1 MASNILFLPFRKSH
15 AVNLTD
21 AIKQYISSKYDQ
33 HPDTFTTDL
42 ETIERLRSVAIHAQ
56 EAHPSNIPK
65 LQQYAAQLIWLSGKF
80 PIDIGVEFPWYP
92 ALGYNT
98 SRPASRNNLRFELA
112 NIMFNLAA
120 MYSQLAMSSN
130 RSTPDGLKAAANNF
144 CLAAG
149 VLSHLRNS
157 VLPELRTEPPEDM
170 DLMTLECLEKLM
182 LAQGQECFWQKAV
195 KDGMKDATIAK
206 LAARVSDLY
215 NEAGDAGIQSDAIS
229 SEWIHHMTAKHHHFA
244 AAAQYRAAC
253 DSLEKRK
260 YGEEVARLRDSLTCA
275 NEALK
280 EQRYINKVVLA
291 DLNGLK
297 HRITEDLKRAEKD
310 NDMIYLLPVPP
321 KAELKI
327 LDRAN
332 MVVAR
337 VPKEIAESNSM
348 LGERGELG
356 PALFSKLVPY
366 SVHLAASI
374 YVDRRDR
381 MVNGNIVE
389 ELEALTNKIH
399 EVLRSLNLPGSLQA
413 LEKPLGLPPG
423 LVAHADEI
431 RQQDGINRLLRSMED
446 TKKLMYTDQAIYQE
460 GVDILRAEAA
470 EDEGARRKFG
480 TERWTRPPAEQ
491 ANPKLYAQI
500 NEIDGYFKAA
510 TNSDNIVKTKLK
522 ENEHFIQLLSGP
534 DHELENYVPSGRRP
548 AITGDV
554 EREAGK
560 LRGSFNEVSRLESRR
575 RRKIEAL
582 RTKAKQD
589 DISKHSASSR
599 QPYTNSRLDPE
610 LLREA
615 ARLEREYPMQTIEA
629 VQFETLFDK
638 RLQMYDADQDM
649 VQEEEEE
656 QVEAIKRLQD
666 ANAAFLIARRGDQST
681 KKREQALQNLEN
693 AYFKYKEIISNL
705 DVGRKFYNDL
715 AKIVNRFRDEAR
727 GFAYGRKS
735 EASHLERYV
744 HHLHHT
750 YCMQLLTDIYSDL
763 TTRMSSLGL
772 QHATSNSLHQQKQA
786 DAQHPQ
792 YGASAH
798 AEAPLA
804 APTPTRANVPPPS
817 GMWTPEVGIK
827 FGGVPTASG
836 NARPSA
842 GPPQDGRWDPTQ
854 GLKFG

>member
-1 MASNILFLPFRKSH
+1 MDSNILFLPFRKSH
-15 AVNLTD
+15 SVNLTE

-33 HPDTFTTDL
+33 HPDMFKDDL
-42 ETIERLRSVAIHAQ
+42 ESIEKLRSTAIHAQ
-56 EAHPSNIPK
+56 EPHPSNVPK
-65 LQQYAAQLIWLSGKF
+65 LQQYAAQLVWLSGKF
-80 PIDIGVEFPWYP
+80 PVDVGVEFPWYP

-98 SRPASRNNLRFELA
+98 GRPVSRNNLRYELA
-112 NIMFNLAA
+112 NIAFNLAA

-130 RSTPDGLKAAANNF
+130 RSTPDGLKVAANNF

-149 VLSHLRNS
+149 TISHLRNTI
-157 VLPELRTEPPEDM
+157 LPELRTEPPEDM
-170 DLMTLECLEKLM
+170 DLMTLDCLEKLM

-195 KDGMKDATIAK
+195 KDGLKDATIAK

-215 NEAGDAGIQSDAIS
+215 NEATEAGIQSDAIS

-253 DSLEKRK
+253 DTLEKRK
-260 YGEEVARLRDSLTCA
+260 YGEEVARLKDSLTCV

-297 HRITEDLKRAEKD
+297 NRVTEDLKRAEKD

-332 MVVAR
+332 MVVSR
-337 VPKEIAESNSM
+337 VPKEIAESNAL
-348 LGERGELG
+348 LGDHGELG

-381 MVNGNIVE
+381 LVNTTIVE
-389 ELEALTNKIH
+389 ELENLTAQIH

-423 LVAHADEI
+423 LMAHAEEI
-431 RQQDGINRLLRSMED
+431 RQQDGIHRLERSMED
-446 TKKLMYTDQAIYQE
+446 TQKLMYSDQAVYNE
-460 GVDILRAEAA
+460 GVEILKSEAV
-470 EDEGARRKFG
+470 EDDNARRRYG
-480 TERWTRPPAEQ
+480 TALWTRPTAEQ
-491 ANPKLYAQI
+491 AAPKLYAQI
-500 NEIDGYFKAA
+500 KEIDGYFKAA
-510 TNSDNIVKTKLK
+510 ANSDNIVKTKLR
-522 ENEHFIQLLSGP
+522 ENERFIRLLSGP
-534 DHELENYVPSGRRP
+534 DHDLENYVPSGRRP

-560 LRGSFNEVSRLESRR
+560 LRGCFNELSRLESRR

-589 DISKHSASSR
+589 DI
-599 QPYTNSRLDPE
+599 NPE

-629 VQFETLFDK
+629 VQFENLFDR
-638 RLQMYDADQDM
+638 RLQMYDVDQDM
-649 VQEEEEE
+649 VQEEEKE
-656 QVEAIKRLQD
+656 QAEATKRLQD
-666 ANAAFLIARRGDQST
+666 ANASFLIARRGDQST
-681 KKREQALQNLEN
+681 KQREQALQNLEN
-693 AYFKYKEIISNL
+693 AYFKYKEIISNS

-715 AKIVNRFRDEAR
+715 AKIVNRFRDDVR
-727 GFAYGRKS
+727 SFAYQRKS
-735 EASHLERYV
+735 EASQIE
-744 HHLHHT
+744 
-750 YCMQLLTDIYSDL
+750 SDL
-763 TTRMSSLGL
+763 ATRMSSLNL
-772 QHATSNSLHQQKQA
+772 QQATSESLQKQKAA
-786 DAQHPQ
+786 DAQNPQ
-792 YGASAH
+792 YGADAH
-798 AEAPLA
+798 AETPLTAPK
-804 APTPTRANVPPPS
+804 PTRASVAPS
-817 GMWTPEVGIK
+817 GMWTPDVGIK
-827 FGGVPTASG
+827 FGTVGAVPTSSG
-836 NARPSA
+836 NARPA
-842 GPPQDGRWDPTQ
+842 NGPAQDGRWDPTK
-854 GLKFG
+854 GLKFA

>member
-1 MASNILFLPFRKSH
+1 MHSNILFLPFRKSH
-15 AVNLTD
+15 SVNLSD

-33 HPDTFTTDL
+33 HPDMFTQDL
-42 ETIERLRSVAIHAQ
+42 ETIEKLRSKATHAQ
-56 EAHPSNIPK
+56 EPHPSNIPK
-65 LQQYAAQLIWLSGKF
+65 LQQYAAQLVWLSGKF
-80 PIDIGVEFPWYP
+80 PVDIGVEFPWYP

-98 SRPASRNNLRFELA
+98 NRPTSRNNLRFELA

-130 RSTPDGLKAAANNF
+130 RSTPDGLKVAANNF
-144 CLAAG
+144 CMAAG
-149 VLSHLRNS
+149 VLAHLRNS

-170 DLMTLECLEKLM
+170 DVMTLESLEKLM

-195 KDGMKDATIAK
+195 KDGLKDATIAK

-215 NEAGDAGIQSDAIS
+215 DEAREAGIQSDSIS
-229 SEWIHHMTAKHHHFA
+229 SEWIHHMNAKHHHFA

-253 DSLEKRK
+253 DCLEKRK
-260 YGEEVARLRDSLTCA
+260 YGEEVSRLRDSLSCV

-280 EQRYINKVVLA
+280 EQRYINKLVLA

-297 HRITEDLKRAEKD
+297 NRVTEDLKRAEKD
-310 NDMIYLLPVPP
+310 NDMIYLLPVTP

-332 MVVAR
+332 MVVSR
-337 VPKEIAESNSM
+337 VPKEVAESNSM

-381 MVNGNIVE
+381 LVNNTVIE
-389 ELEALTNKIH
+389 ELEGLTTQIH

-423 LVAHADEI
+423 LSAHAEEI

-446 TKKLMYTDQAIYQE
+446 TKKLMYSDQAIYQE
-460 GVDILRAEAA
+460 GVEILKSEAS
-470 EDEGARRKFG
+470 EDEGARRKYG
-480 TERWTRPPAEQ
+480 TERWTRPAAEQ
-491 ANPKLYAQI
+491 AAPKLYAQI

-522 ENEHFIQLLSGP
+522 ENEYFIQLLSGP
-534 DHELENYVPSGRRP
+534 DHDLENYVPSGRRP

-575 RRKIEAL
+575 RRKVETL
-582 RTKAKQD
+582 RAKAKQD
-589 DISKHSASSR
+589 DISESYPFLSFHNA
-599 QPYTNSRLDPE
+599 YFALDPE

-629 VQFETLFDK
+629 VQFEGLFDK

-649 VQEEEEE
+649 VQEEGKD
-656 QVEAIKRLQD
+656 QAEAIKRLQD
-666 ANAAFLIARRGDQST
+666 ANAAFLVARRGDQST

-715 AKIVNRFRDEAR
+715 AKIVSRFRDDAR
-727 GFAYGRKS
+727 SFAYQRKS
-735 EASHLERYV
+735 EASQIE
-744 HHLHHT
+744 
-750 YCMQLLTDIYSDL
+750 
-763 TTRMSSLGL
+763 
-772 QHATSNSLHQQKQA
+772 K
-786 DAQHPQ
+786 
-792 YGASAH
+792 
-798 AEAPLA
+798 
-804 APTPTRANVPPPS
+804 
-817 GMWTPEVGIK
+817 
-827 FGGVPTASG
+827 
-836 NARPSA
+836 
-842 GPPQDGRWDPTQ
+842 
-854 GLKFG
+854 

>member
-1 MASNILFLPFRKSH
+1 MGSNILFLPFRRSH
-15 AVNLTD
+15 SVNLTE
-21 AIKQYISSKYDQ
+21 AIKQYISNKYDQ
-33 HPDTFTTDL
+33 HPDMFTQDL
-42 ETIERLRSVAIHAQ
+42 EKIEKLRSQATHAQ
-56 EAHPSNIPK
+56 EPHPSNIPK
-65 LQQYAAQLIWLSGKF
+65 LQQYAAQLVWLSGKF
-80 PIDIGVEFPWYP
+80 PVDIGVEFPWYP

-98 SRPASRNNLRFELA
+98 NRPTSRNNLRFELA
-112 NIMFNLAA
+112 NIIFNLAA

-130 RSTPDGLKAAANNF
+130 RSTPDGLKVAANNF
-144 CLAAG
+144 CMAAG
-149 VLSHLRNS
+149 VLAHLRNS

-170 DLMTLECLEKLM
+170 DVMTLDSLEKLM

-195 KDGMKDATIAK
+195 KDGLKDATIAK

-215 NEAGDAGIQSDAIS
+215 NEACEAGIQSDSIS

-253 DSLEKRK
+253 DALEKRK
-260 YGEEVARLRDSLTCA
+260 YGEEVARLRDSLACV

-280 EQRYINKVVLA
+280 EQRYINKLVLA

-297 HRITEDLKRAEKD
+297 NRVSEDLKRAEKD
-310 NDMIYLLPVPP
+310 NDMIYLLPVTP

-332 MVVAR
+332 MVVSR
-337 VPKEIAESNSM
+337 VPKEVSESNSM
-348 LGERGELG
+348 LGEHGVLG
-356 PALFSKLVPY
+356 QTLFSKLVPY

-381 MVNGNIVE
+381 LVNSTIIE
-389 ELEALTNKIH
+389 ELEGLTTQIH

-423 LVAHADEI
+423 LSAHAEEI

-446 TKKLMYTDQAIYQE
+446 TKKLMYTDQAIYHE
-460 GVDILRAEAA
+460 GVDILKSEAS
-470 EDEGARRKFG
+470 EDEGARRKYG
-480 TERWTRPPAEQ
+480 TELWTRPAAEQ
-491 ANPKLYAQI
+491 AAPKLYAQI

-522 ENEHFIQLLSGP
+522 ENEYFIQLLSGP

-560 LRGSFNEVSRLESRR
+560 LRGCFNEVSRLESRR
-575 RRKIEAL
+575 RRKVEAL

-589 DISKHSASSR
+589 DISRCRISPGLQNAYH
-599 QPYTNSRLDPE
+599 PLDPE

-629 VQFETLFDK
+629 VQFEGLFDK
-638 RLQMYDADQDM
+638 RLQMYDVDQDM
-649 VQEEEEE
+649 VQEEEKE
-656 QVEAIKRLQD
+656 QAEAIKRLQD

-715 AKIVNRFRDEAR
+715 AKIVSRFRDDAR
-727 GFAYGRKS
+727 SFAYQRKS
-735 EASHLERYV
+735 EASQIE
-744 HHLHHT
+744 
-750 YCMQLLTDIYSDL
+750 
-763 TTRMSSLGL
+763 G
-772 QHATSNSLHQQKQA
+772 
-786 DAQHPQ
+786 
-792 YGASAH
+792 
-798 AEAPLA
+798 
-804 APTPTRANVPPPS
+804 
-817 GMWTPEVGIK
+817 
-827 FGGVPTASG
+827 
-836 NARPSA
+836 
-842 GPPQDGRWDPTQ
+842 
-854 GLKFG
+854 

>member
-15 AVNLTD
+15 SVNLTE

-33 HPDTFTTDL
+33 HPDMFKADL
-42 ETIERLRSVAIHAQ
+42 ETIEKLRSTAIHAQ
-56 EAHPSNIPK
+56 EPHPSNIPK
-65 LQQYAAQLIWLSGKF
+65 LQQYAAQLVWLSGKF
-80 PIDIGVEFPWYP
+80 PVDIGVEFPWYP

-98 SRPASRNNLRFELA
+98 SRPVSRNNLRYELA
-112 NIMFNLAA
+112 NILFNLAA

-130 RSTPDGLKAAANNF
+130 RSTPDGLKVAANNF

-149 VLSHLRNS
+149 TISHLRNT

-170 DLMTLECLEKLM
+170 DLMTLDCLEKLM

-195 KDGMKDATIAK
+195 KDGLKDATIAK

-215 NEAGDAGIQSDAIS
+215 NEACEAGIQSDSVS

-253 DSLEKRK
+253 DALEKRK
-260 YGEEVARLRDSLTCA
+260 YGEEVARLKDSLVCV

-297 HRITEDLKRAEKD
+297 NRVTEDLKRAEKD

-332 MVVAR
+332 MVVSR
-337 VPKEIAESNSM
+337 VPKEIAESNAL
-348 LGERGELG
+348 LGDNGELG

-381 MVNGNIVE
+381 LVNTTIVE
-389 ELEALTNKIH
+389 ELENLTAQIH
-399 EVLRSLNLPGSLQA
+399 ETLRSLNLPGSLQA

-423 LVAHADEI
+423 LMAHAEEI
-431 RQQDGINRLLRSMED
+431 RQQDGIHRLERSMED
-446 TKKLMYTDQAIYQE
+446 TKKLMYSDLAVYNE
-460 GVDILRAEAA
+460 GVEILKSEAA
-470 EDEGARRKFG
+470 EDENARRRYG
-480 TERWTRPPAEQ
+480 TALWTRAPAEQ
-491 ANPKLYAQI
+491 AAPKLYAQI
-500 NEIDGYFKAA
+500 KEIDGYFKAA

-522 ENEHFIQLLSGP
+522 ENEQFIRLLSGP
-534 DHELENYVPSGRRP
+534 DHDLENYVPSGRRP

-560 LRGSFNEVSRLESRR
+560 LRGCFNEVSRLESRR

-589 DISKHSASSR
+589 DI
-599 QPYTNSRLDPE
+599 NPE

-629 VQFETLFDK
+629 VQFEGLFDR
-638 RLQMYDADQDM
+638 RLQMYEVDQDM
-649 VQEEEEE
+649 VQQEE
-656 QVEAIKRLQD
+656 QEQADAIKRLQD
-666 ANAAFLIARRGDQST
+666 ANSSFLVARRGDQST
-681 KKREQALQNLEN
+681 KQREQALQNLEN
-693 AYFKYKEIISNL
+693 AYFKYKEIISNS

-715 AKIVNRFRDEAR
+715 AKIVNRFRDDAR
-727 GFAYGRKS
+727 SFAYQRKS
-735 EASHLERYV
+735 EASAIE
-744 HHLHHT
+744 
-750 YCMQLLTDIYSDL
+750 SDL
-763 TTRMSSLGL
+763 ATRMNSLNL
-772 QHATSNSLHQQKQA
+772 QQATSESLQQQKKA
-786 DAQHPQ
+786 DALNPQ
-792 YGASAH
+792 YGADAH
-798 AEAPLA
+798 AETPLTAPK
-804 APTPTRANVPPPS
+804 PTRASIPPS

-827 FGGVPTASG
+827 FGTGAVPTSSG
-836 NARPSA
+836 NTRPA
-842 GPPQDGRWDPTQ
+842 NGPAQDGRWDPTK
-854 GLKFG
+854 GLKFA

>member
-1 MASNILFLPFRKSH
+1 M
-15 AVNLTD
+15 
-21 AIKQYISSKYDQ
+21 
-33 HPDTFTTDL
+33 FTQDL
-42 ETIERLRSVAIHAQ
+42 ERIEKLRSQATHAQ
-56 EAHPSNIPK
+56 EPHPSNIPK
-65 LQQYAAQLIWLSGKF
+65 LQQYAAQLVWLSGKF
-80 PIDIGVEFPWYP
+80 PVDIGVEFPWYP

-98 SRPASRNNLRFELA
+98 NRPTSRNNLRFELA

-130 RSTPDGLKAAANNF
+130 RSTPDGLKVAANNF
-144 CLAAG
+144 CMAAG
-149 VLSHLRNS
+149 VLAHLRNT

-170 DLMTLECLEKLM
+170 DVMTLESLEKLV

-195 KDGMKDATIAK
+195 KDGLKDATIAK

-215 NEAGDAGIQSDAIS
+215 DEAREAGIQSDSIS
-229 SEWIHHMTAKHHHFA
+229 SEWIHHMNAKHHHFA

-260 YGEEVARLRDSLTCA
+260 YGEEVARLRDSLSCV

-280 EQRYINKVVLA
+280 EQRYINKLVLA

-297 HRITEDLKRAEKD
+297 NRVSEDLKRAEKD

-332 MVVAR
+332 MVVSR
-337 VPKEIAESNSM
+337 VPKEVAESNSM

-381 MVNGNIVE
+381 LVNNTIIE
-389 ELEALTNKIH
+389 ELEGLTTQIH

-423 LVAHADEI
+423 LSAHAEEI

-446 TKKLMYTDQAIYQE
+446 TKKLMYSDQAIYHE
-460 GVDILRAEAA
+460 GVDILKSEAS
-470 EDEGARRKFG
+470 EDEGARRRYG
-480 TERWTRPPAEQ
+480 TELWTRAAAEQ
-491 ANPKLYAQI
+491 AAPKLYAQI

-534 DHELENYVPSGRRP
+534 DHDLENYVPSGRRP

-560 LRGSFNEVSRLESRR
+560 LRGCFNEVSRLESRR
-575 RRKIEAL
+575 RRKVEAL

-589 DISKHSASSR
+589 DISKFSPTTCLSYAYI
-599 QPYTNSRLDPE
+599 PLDPE

-629 VQFETLFDK
+629 VQFEGLFDK

-649 VQEEEEE
+649 VQEEEKD
-656 QVEAIKRLQD
+656 QADAIKRLQD
-666 ANAAFLIARRGDQST
+666 ANAAFLVARRGDQST

-715 AKIVNRFRDEAR
+715 AKIVSRFRDDAR
-727 GFAYGRKS
+727 SFAYQRKS
-735 EASHLERYV
+735 EAS
-744 HHLHHT
+744 
-750 YCMQLLTDIYSDL
+750 QI
-763 TTRMSSLGL
+763 
-772 QHATSNSLHQQKQA
+772 
-786 DAQHPQ
+786 
-792 YGASAH
+792 
-798 AEAPLA
+798 EA
-804 APTPTRANVPPPS
+804 
-817 GMWTPEVGIK
+817 
-827 FGGVPTASG
+827 
-836 NARPSA
+836 
-842 GPPQDGRWDPTQ
+842 
-854 GLKFG
+854 

>member
-1 MASNILFLPFRKSH
+1 MDSNILFLPFRRSH
-15 AVNLTD
+15 SVNLTE
-21 AIKQYISSKYDQ
+21 AIQQYISSKYDQ
-33 HPDTFTTDL
+33 HPDMFKKDL
-42 ETIERLRSVAIHAQ
+42 ETIEKLRSVAVHAQ
-56 EAHPSNIPK
+56 EPHPSNIPK

-98 SRPASRNNLRFELA
+98 GRPTTRNNLRFELA
-112 NIMFNLAA
+112 NILFNLAA

-195 KDGMKDATIAK
+195 KDGLKDATIAK

-215 NEAGDAGIQSDAIS
+215 NEAGEAGIQSDAIS

-253 DSLEKRK
+253 DCLEKRK
-260 YGEEVARLRDSLTCA
+260 YGEEVSRLRDSLTCV

-297 HRITEDLKRAEKD
+297 NRITEDLKRAEKD
-310 NDMIYLLPVPP
+310 NDMIYLLPVTP
-321 KAELKI
+321 KVELKI
-327 LDRAN
+327 IDRAN
-332 MVVAR
+332 MVVSR
-337 VPKEIAESNSM
+337 VPKELSESNSM
-348 LGERGELG
+348 LGDHGELG

-381 MVNGNIVE
+381 LVNNTIIE
-389 ELEALTNKIH
+389 ELEALTTRIH
-399 EVLRSLNLPGSLQA
+399 ETLRSLNLPGSLQA

-423 LVAHADEI
+423 LVGHADEI

-460 GVDILRAEAA
+460 GVDTLKSEVA
-470 EDEGARRKFG
+470 EDEGARRRYG
-480 TERWTRPPAEQ
+480 TERWTRATPEQ
-491 ANPKLYAQI
+491 AAPKLFAQI
-500 NEIDGYFKAA
+500 KEIDGYFKAA

-522 ENEHFIQLLSGP
+522 ENEYFIQLLSGP
-534 DHELENYVPSGRRP
+534 DHDLENYVPSGRRP

-589 DISKHSASSR
+589 DISKIFTSIYKQYPNS
-599 QPYTNSRLDPE
+599 QPDPE

-615 ARLEREYPMQTIEA
+615 ARLEREYPMHSIEA
-629 VQFETLFDK
+629 VQFEGLFDK
-638 RLQMYDADQDM
+638 RLQMYDVDQDM
-649 VQEEEEE
+649 VQEEEKD
-656 QVEAIKRLQD
+656 QADAIKRLQD

-715 AKIVNRFRDEAR
+715 AKIVNRFRDDAR
-727 GFAYGRKS
+727 SFAYQRKS
-735 EASHLERYV
+735 EASHLE
-744 HHLHHT
+744 
-750 YCMQLLTDIYSDL
+750 
-763 TTRMSSLGL
+763 
-772 QHATSNSLHQQKQA
+772 K
-786 DAQHPQ
+786 
-792 YGASAH
+792 
-798 AEAPLA
+798 
-804 APTPTRANVPPPS
+804 
-817 GMWTPEVGIK
+817 
-827 FGGVPTASG
+827 
-836 NARPSA
+836 
-842 GPPQDGRWDPTQ
+842 
-854 GLKFG
+854 

>member
-1 MASNILFLPFRKSH
+1 MHSNILFLPFRRSH
-15 AVNLTD
+15 TVNLTE

-33 HPDTFTTDL
+33 HPDMFTHDL
-42 ETIERLRSVAIHAQ
+42 EAIEQLRNKATHAQ
-56 EAHPSNIPK
+56 EPHPSNIPK
-65 LQQYAAQLIWLSGKF
+65 LQQYAAQLVWLSGKF
-80 PIDIGVEFPWYP
+80 PVDIGVEFPWYP

-98 SRPASRNNLRFELA
+98 NRPTSRNNLRFELA

-130 RSTPDGLKAAANNF
+130 RSTPDGLKVAANNF
-144 CLAAG
+144 CMAAG
-149 VLSHLRNS
+149 VLAHLRNS

-170 DLMTLECLEKLM
+170 DVMTLESLEKLM

-195 KDGMKDATIAK
+195 KDGLKDATIAK

-215 NEAGDAGIQSDAIS
+215 DEAREGGIQSDSIS
-229 SEWIHHMTAKHHHFA
+229 SEWIHHMNAKHHHFA

-260 YGEEVARLRDSLTCA
+260 YGEEVARLRDSLMCV

-280 EQRYINKVVLA
+280 EQRYINKLVLA

-297 HRITEDLKRAEKD
+297 NRVSEDLKRAEKD
-310 NDMIYLLPVPP
+310 NDMIYLLPVTP

-332 MVVAR
+332 MVVSR
-337 VPKEIAESNSM
+337 VPKEVAESNSM

-381 MVNGNIVE
+381 LVNNTIIE
-389 ELEALTNKIH
+389 ELEGLTTQIH

-423 LVAHADEI
+423 LSAHAEEI
-431 RQQDGINRLLRSMED
+431 RQQEGIDRLLRSMED
-446 TKKLMYTDQAIYQE
+446 TKKLMYTDQAIYHE
-460 GVDILRAEAA
+460 GVDILKSEASD
-470 EDEGARRKFG
+470 DEGARRKYG
-480 TERWTRPPAEQ
+480 TERWTRPTPEQ
-491 ANPKLYAQI
+491 AAPKLYAQI

-522 ENEHFIQLLSGP
+522 ENEYFIQLLSGP
-534 DHELENYVPSGRRP
+534 DHDLENYVPSGRRP

-560 LRGSFNEVSRLESRR
+560 LRGCFNEVSRLESRR
-575 RRKIEAL
+575 RRKVETL

-589 DISKHSASSR
+589 DISKCR
-599 QPYTNSRLDPE
+599 IPPYLYNAYLSLDPE

-629 VQFETLFDK
+629 VQFESLFDK
-638 RLQMYDADQDM
+638 RLQMYDVDQDM
-649 VQEEEEE
+649 VQNEEKE
-656 QVEAIKRLQD
+656 QSEAIKRLQD
-666 ANAAFLIARRGDQST
+666 ANAAFLVARRGDQST

-715 AKIVNRFRDEAR
+715 AKIVSRFRDDAR
-727 GFAYGRKS
+727 SFAYQRKS
-735 EASHLERYV
+735 EASQIE
-744 HHLHHT
+744 T
-750 YCMQLLTDIYSDL
+750 
-763 TTRMSSLGL
+763 
-772 QHATSNSLHQQKQA
+772 
-786 DAQHPQ
+786 
-792 YGASAH
+792 
-798 AEAPLA
+798 
-804 APTPTRANVPPPS
+804 
-817 GMWTPEVGIK
+817 
-827 FGGVPTASG
+827 
-836 NARPSA
+836 
-842 GPPQDGRWDPTQ
+842 
-854 GLKFG
+854 

>member
-1 MASNILFLPFRKSH
+1 MHSNILFLPFRKSH
-15 AVNLTD
+15 SVNLSD

-33 HPDTFTTDL
+33 HPDMFAQDL
-42 ETIERLRSVAIHAQ
+42 ETIEKLRSKATHAQ
-56 EAHPSNIPK
+56 EPHPSNIPK
-65 LQQYAAQLIWLSGKF
+65 LQQYAAQLVWLSGKF
-80 PIDIGVEFPWYP
+80 PVDIGVEFPWYP

-98 SRPASRNNLRFELA
+98 NRPTSRNNLRFELA

-130 RSTPDGLKAAANNF
+130 RSTPDGLKVAANNF
-144 CLAAG
+144 CMAAG
-149 VLSHLRNS
+149 VLAHLRNS

-170 DLMTLECLEKLM
+170 DVMTLESLEKLM

-195 KDGMKDATIAK
+195 KDGLKDATIAK

-215 NEAGDAGIQSDAIS
+215 DEAREAGIQSDSIS
-229 SEWIHHMTAKHHHFA
+229 SEWIHHMNAKHHHFA

-253 DSLEKRK
+253 DCLEKRK
-260 YGEEVARLRDSLTCA
+260 YGEEVSRLRDSLSCV

-280 EQRYINKVVLA
+280 EQRYINKLVLA

-297 HRITEDLKRAEKD
+297 NRVTEDLKRAEKD
-310 NDMIYLLPVPP
+310 NDMIYLLPVTP

-332 MVVAR
+332 MVVSR
-337 VPKEIAESNSM
+337 VPKEVAESNSM

-356 PALFSKLVPY
+356 SALFSKLVPY

-381 MVNGNIVE
+381 LVNNTVIE
-389 ELEALTNKIH
+389 ELEGLTTQIH

-423 LVAHADEI
+423 LSAHAEEI

-446 TKKLMYTDQAIYQE
+446 TKKLMYSDQAIYHE
-460 GVDILRAEAA
+460 GVEILKSEAS
-470 EDEGARRKFG
+470 EDEGARRKYG
-480 TERWTRPPAEQ
+480 TERWTRPAAEQ
-491 ANPKLYAQI
+491 AAPKLYAQI

-522 ENEHFIQLLSGP
+522 ENEYFIQLLSGP
-534 DHELENYVPSGRRP
+534 DHDLENYVPSGRRP

-575 RRKIEAL
+575 RRKVETL
-582 RTKAKQD
+582 RAKAKQD
-589 DISKHSASSR
+589 DISESHPFLSFHNA
-599 QPYTNSRLDPE
+599 YLALDPE

-629 VQFETLFDK
+629 VQFESLFDK

-649 VQEEEEE
+649 VQEEGKD
-656 QVEAIKRLQD
+656 QAEAIKRLQD
-666 ANAAFLIARRGDQST
+666 ANAAFLVARRGDQST

-715 AKIVNRFRDEAR
+715 AKIVSRFRDDAR
-727 GFAYGRKS
+727 SFAYQRKS
-735 EASHLERYV
+735 EASQIE
-744 HHLHHT
+744 
-750 YCMQLLTDIYSDL
+750 
-763 TTRMSSLGL
+763 
-772 QHATSNSLHQQKQA
+772 K
-786 DAQHPQ
+786 
-792 YGASAH
+792 
-798 AEAPLA
+798 
-804 APTPTRANVPPPS
+804 
-817 GMWTPEVGIK
+817 
-827 FGGVPTASG
+827 
-836 NARPSA
+836 
-842 GPPQDGRWDPTQ
+842 
-854 GLKFG
+854 

>member
-1 MASNILFLPFRKSH
+1 MDSNILFLPFRKSH
-15 AVNLTD
+15 SVNLTE

-33 HPDTFTTDL
+33 HPDMFKADL
-42 ETIERLRSVAIHAQ
+42 ETIEKLRSTAVHAQ
-56 EAHPSNIPK
+56 EPHPSNIPK
-65 LQQYAAQLIWLSGKF
+65 LQQYTAQLVWLSGKF
-80 PIDIGVEFPWYP
+80 PVDIGVEFPWYP

-98 SRPASRNNLRFELA
+98 SRPVSRNNLRYELA

-130 RSTPDGLKAAANNF
+130 RSTPDGLKVAANNF

-149 VLSHLRNS
+149 TISHLRNT

-170 DLMTLECLEKLM
+170 DLMTLDCLEKLM

-195 KDGMKDATIAK
+195 KDGLKDATIAK

-215 NEAGDAGIQSDAIS
+215 NEACEAGIQSDSVS

-253 DSLEKRK
+253 DALEKRK
-260 YGEEVARLRDSLTCA
+260 YGEEVARLKDSLTCV

-297 HRITEDLKRAEKD
+297 SRVTEDLKRAEKD

-332 MVVAR
+332 MVVSR
-337 VPKEIAESNSM
+337 VPKEIAESNAL
-348 LGERGELG
+348 LGDNGELG

-381 MVNGNIVE
+381 LVNTTIVE
-389 ELEALTNKIH
+389 ELENLTAQIH
-399 EVLRSLNLPGSLQA
+399 EMLRSLNLPGSLQA

-423 LVAHADEI
+423 LMAHAEEI
-431 RQQDGINRLLRSMED
+431 RQQDGIHRLERSMED
-446 TKKLMYTDQAIYQE
+446 TKKLMYSDLAVYNE
-460 GVDILRAEAA
+460 GVEILKSEAA
-470 EDEGARRKFG
+470 EDENARRRYG
-480 TERWTRPPAEQ
+480 TALWTRAPAEQ
-491 ANPKLYAQI
+491 AAPKLYAQI
-500 NEIDGYFKAA
+500 KEIDGYFKAA
-510 TNSDNIVKTKLK
+510 TNSDNIVKTKLR
-522 ENEHFIQLLSGP
+522 ENEQFIRLLSGS
-534 DHELENYVPSGRRP
+534 DHDLENYVPSGRRP

-560 LRGSFNEVSRLESRR
+560 LRGCFNEVSRLESRR

-582 RTKAKQD
+582 QTKAKQD
-589 DISKHSASSR
+589 DI
-599 QPYTNSRLDPE
+599 NPE

-629 VQFETLFDK
+629 VQFEDLFDR
-638 RLQMYDADQDM
+638 RLQMYDVDQDM
-649 VQEEEEE
+649 VQEEVRE
-656 QVEAIKRLQD
+656 QADAIKRLQD
-666 ANAAFLIARRGDQST
+666 ANASFLIARRGDQST
-681 KKREQALQNLEN
+681 KQREQALQSLEN
-693 AYFKYKEIISNL
+693 AYFKYKEIISNS

-715 AKIVNRFRDEAR
+715 AKIVNRFRDDAR
-727 GFAYGRKS
+727 SFAYQRKS
-735 EASHLERYV
+735 EASAIE
-744 HHLHHT
+744 
-750 YCMQLLTDIYSDL
+750 SDL
-763 TTRMSSLGL
+763 ATRMSSLNL
-772 QHATSNSLHQQKQA
+772 QQATSESLQQQKKA
-786 DAQHPQ
+786 DAQNPQ
-792 YGASAH
+792 YGADAH
-798 AEAPLA
+798 GETPLTAPK
-804 APTPTRANVPPPS
+804 PTRASVPPG

-827 FGGVPTASG
+827 FGTVGAVPTSSG
-836 NARPSA
+836 NARPTN
-842 GPPQDGRWDPTQ
+842 GPAQDGRWDPTK
-854 GLKFG
+854 GLKFA